1 MASTK
6 NLSNLVSS
14 ENPVNEFITILD
26 DTYEILSEYDET
38 ESVFVAL
45 SDFTIYATSGDL
57 SLFWVNYVSPQQ
69 AKEFR
74 RSLPVE
80 TFSPNTLIFT
90 TPTILIGWKRMCDS
104 SIQYYWLRI
113 VDGDMYVVVTK
124 NIGDIVQTID
134 LYGNEGLCITKESD
148 LDISRTD
155 DPICIMISDNNYYS
169 IMKGLSG
176 VIGNYI
182 KNNIDVQFLDGI
194 NTIGKQVTPSKSIRI
209 HEPTLPHG
217 SHDHIEV
224 YPICNS
230 NLDVNMF
237 SISVAMIHDYVKHIR
252 NRTNKTMYV
261 YTTDSDTRSRFCIG
275 RQVIS
280 SGNMLYFISNYKGTI
295 SVDVY
300 MDVVTATSN
309 DTYTP
314 VAVYTVSDN
323 QLASDTII
331 VPTTVLADILA
342 TTSKVVEG

>member
-1 MASTK
+1 MANTK
-6 NLSNLVSS
+6 NLANLVSS

-45 SDFTIYATSGDL
+45 SDFTTYATEGDL

-74 RSLPVE
+74 RALPTE
-80 TFSPNTLIFT
+80 TFNHGATIFI
-90 TPTILIGWKRMCDS
+90 TPTILIGWKRMNDS

-113 VDGDMYVVVTK
+113 VDGDMNVLVTR

-134 LYGNEGLCITKESD
+134 FYGIDGLCIVKESD
-148 LDISRTD
+148 TVTD
-155 DPICIMISDNNYYS
+155 DRLSITVSDNNYYT

-182 KNNIDVQFLDGI
+182 KNNIDAQFADGI
-194 NTIGKQVTPSKSIRI
+194 NTIGKEVTPSKISYIDQPI
-209 HEPTLPHG
+209 LPQEAY
-217 SHDHIEV
+217 SDVEV
-224 YPICNS
+224 YPICS
-230 NLDVNMF
+230 SDLNLNMF
-237 SISVAMIHDYVKHIR
+237 TISVAMIHDYVKHIR
-252 NRTNKTMYV
+252 NKSNNTTYV
-261 YTTDSDTRSRFCIG
+261 TKDSTRVRFCLG
-275 RQVIS
+275 RQIVS
-280 SGNMLYFISNYKGTI
+280 SGNLVYFISNYKGII

-300 MDVVTATSN
+300 MDIMFKEHE
-309 DTYTP
+309 DKYTP

-331 VPTTVLADILA
+331 VPTTVLADILSS
-342 TTSKVVEG
+342 TSRLTIEG